1 LIEPSLQLDYL
12 GLEIRVLWLLR
23 GKLGVVVVKKI
34 IALENKRRKDS
45 VDLYRLVVE
54 RNLCLIVIAKEYD
67 VWDL

>member
-1 LIEPSLQLDYL
+1 M
-12 GLEIRVLWLLR
+12 
-23 GKLGVVVVKKI
+23 VVKKI

>member
-45 VDLYRLVVE
+45 VDLYWLVVE

-67 VWDL
+67 V